1 MYNGNNFKQ
10 FTHMAIL
17 SYGQV
22 GWRSVVAAPSG
33 CGYADTDVCNFITA
47 AAITDNTQ
55 QSAINTLVTDL
66 KSANIWTKMK
76 AIYPFVGGSASSH
89 KFNLKDPRD
98 LNAAFRLTFY
108 GGGAHSSNGYQL
120 NGSNSWGDANLVPS
134 GVLTNN
140 NLSIGFYSRTNRAGA
155 NRVAIGSFDSSN
167 NSSLM
172 IFPRYSDNKAYFG
185 LSDYSNGSKPSVTST
200 LGFFQGARNNSSTQ
214 TLCNINGT
222 NYSFTYNSISLPT
235 TPFYVG
241 SIGYFPATYVDSL
254 ELAFAYVGDNLS
266 STDLS
271 NYYTAVQA
279 YQTSLG
285 RQV

>member
-1 MYNGNNFKQ
+1 M
-10 FTHMAIL
+10 IL
-17 SYGQV
+17 ANHG
-22 GWRSVVAAPSG
+22 VVSSSG
-33 CGYADTDVCNFITA
+33 GVLYDADALAFMTA
-47 AAITDNTQ
+47 ASITDNTQ
-55 QSAINTLVTDL
+55 KTAINTLVTDL
-66 KSANIWTKMK
+66 KTYNIWAKMK
-76 AIYPFVGGSASSH
+76 AIYPFVGGNASSH

-108 GGGAHSSNGYQL
+108 GGGTHSSNGYQL

-140 NLSIGFYSRTNRAGA
+140 NVSIGCYSRTNRTGA
-155 NRVAIGSFDSSN
+155 NRVAIGSLDSSN

-172 IFPRYSDNKAYFG
+172 IYPRYPDNKAYFG
-185 LSDYSNGSKPSVTST
+185 LSDDSNGNTPSVTST

-254 ELAFAYVGDNLS
+254 ELAYAYVGDNLS

-271 NYYTAVQA
+271 NYYTAVQLFN
-279 YQTSLG
+279 TTLS